1 MLERVENEIAILE
14 RHCRVLEAVAEREPV
29 GPVTLT
35 NRLSYPRH
43 EIRRSL
49 RVLESQA
56 LADST
61 ASGYATTDRVPEFRD
76 RLDWRLDEFARR
88 LDCHHVD
95 AGLLSAT
102 AADSDSV
109 VAD

>member
-35 NRLSYPRH
+35 NRLSYPQH

-49 RVLESQA
+49 SVLESEA

-61 ASGYATTDRVPEFRD
+61 ASGYTTTDRVPEFAE
-76 RLDWRLDEFARR
+76 RLDRRLDEFARR
-88 LDCHHVD
+88 LDCIHVGT
-95 AGLLSAT
+95 GLLSAAT
-102 AADSDSV
+102 ADSDSV